1 MFGMKQV
8 ENYDR
13 ILIYGSKFNNSSN
26 IGLMPETESFKS
38 QFNAIE
44 RCNKNE

>member
-1 MFGMKQV
+1 MFGMTQV

-13 ILIYGSKFNNSSN
+13 ILISGSKFNNSSK
-26 IGLMPETESFKS
+26 IGPMPEAESLKS